1 MEREFRNI
9 FNCIE
14 IKGYFNSQVIN
25 LKYESYTLH
34 QCSKISTNNFI
45 EWKMQNSSALLIF
58 NSVRISDKILVNNKK
73 MNNWGCGA
81 AGSALAWHARG
92 HGFDPRQLH
101 FLI

>member
-1 MEREFRNI
+1 M
-9 FNCIE
+9 
-14 IKGYFNSQVIN
+14 KVIHYIN
-25 LKYESYTLH
+25 VARLVL
-34 QCSKISTNNFI
+34 II
-45 EWKMQNSSALLIF
+45 LAGWKMQNSSALLIF